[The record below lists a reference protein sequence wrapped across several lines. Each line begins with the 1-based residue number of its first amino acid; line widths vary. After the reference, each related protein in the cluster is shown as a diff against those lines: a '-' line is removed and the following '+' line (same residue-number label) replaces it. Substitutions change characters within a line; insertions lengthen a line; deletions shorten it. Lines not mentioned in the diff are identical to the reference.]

1 MLKISIGTHLQVTG
15 PDARQ
20 QLLPQLLVVLATVHE
35 SGNLKE
41 ACGKIGVSYRHAWGM
56 IREGRK
62 LFGAPLVTMSRGR
75 GATLTSLGER
85 LLWADRRIAA
95 RLSPALDSLASEV
108 EVELERALRDAKVVL
123 RIHASH
129 GFAVQTLRDYLAE
142 QDIPIDLKYRD
153 SAEALA
159 SLQKSSCDL
168 AGFHVPVGEFQAA
181 ALEHYGRWLK
191 PRAHRLIHLAKRKQG
206 LMVAAGNPK
215 HIRSARD
222 LERSNVTFVNRQPG
236 SGTRMLLDLL
246 LKKERLDGRNIAGYN
261 NGEFTHAAVAAYIAS
276 GMADVG
282 LGVEP
287 AARQF
292 NLEFIPVATENYF
305 FICDNETL
313 RLPAVEQAVDIM
325 NSEVFRARV
334 SKLPGYDGA
343 MSGTVLSINEA
354 FPEVAKSTKRRSALV
369 L

>member
-1 MLKISIGTHLQVTG
+1 MLKISIATHLQIAG
-15 PDARQ
+15 QDARQ
-20 QLLPQLLVVLATVHE
+20 QLLPQLLVLLSMVHE

-41 ACGKIGVSYRHAWGM
+41 ACAKVGISYRKAWGM

-62 LFGAPLVTMSRGR
+62 LFAAPLVTMSRGR
-75 GATLTSLGER
+75 GAKLTSLGER

-108 EVELERALRDAKVVL
+108 EVELERALSDAKGVL

-142 QDIPIDLKYRD
+142 QSIPIDLKYRD

-159 SLQKSSCDL
+159 SLQKSDCDL
-168 AGFHVPVGEFQAA
+168 AGFHVPIGEFQAP
-181 ALEHYGRWLK
+181 ALEHYSRWLK
-191 PRAHRLIHLAKRKQG
+191 PRAHKLIHLATRKQG
-206 LMVAAGNPK
+206 LMVAPGNPK
-215 HIRSARD
+215 NIHSPRD
-222 LERSNVTFVNRQPG
+222 LERSNVRFVNRQPG

-246 LKKERLDGRNIAGYN
+246 LKKERLDGRNISGYN

-292 NLEFIPVATENYF
+292 NLDFIQVATENYF
-305 FICDNETL
+305 FICDSEAIG
-313 RLPAVEQAVDIM
+313 LPAVRQAVDIM
-325 NSEVFRARV
+325 SSDAFRARV
-334 SKLPGYDGA
+334 NKLPGYNGA
-343 MSGTVLSINEA
+343 LCGTVLSIHDA
-354 FPEVAKSTKRRSALV
+354 FPEAVKSAKRRSALV